1 MSSTP
6 TDRFRRID
14 TIFDAAV
21 DIPAGERTAFIDRE
35 CGDDAAL
42 RAEVLELVRAYHSS
56 DSVLESPAARL
67 AAPFLET
74 AAAAGGPVP
83 ERIGPFRVVREI
95 GRGGMG
101 RVFLGERADGQFEQ
115 RVAIKLIQHGAPGV
129 LRRFVEERRILARLE
144 HPGIARLVDGGITE
158 SGLPYFAMELVDGEP
173 IDRYCDA
180 HGLSL
185 DQRLMLFGA
194 VCDAVAYAHQHLVI
208 HRDIK
213 PSNILVTADGK
224 PKLLDFG
231 IAKLLGAQGE
241 DDVTRTRFSVMTP
254 EFAAP
259 EQIRGEPVSTATD
272 VYSLGVLLYQLLTG
286 ERLYEIRGKSPAEI
300 ERIICDDVPPKPSVR
315 SRQIARGQLRGDLD
329 LIVMTALQK
338 APGRRYQSP
347 TALAHDLERFRR
359 GHAVLARPDSA
370 SYRLRKFVGRHRTG
384 VALAVLLVLAL
395 AGAIARERTL
405 RNAAEVQARKAREV
419 EDFLVGVF
427 DVADPDSW
435 KETEGGSVTAR
446 ELLDR
451 GARRIDSTLSGQ
463 QEVQAE
469 LRNVLGRVYTN
480 LGLYDRAMPLLRSSL
495 AQRTTLRGD
504 ADTSVAETMDML
516 GVALTRLNQHDEAEP
531 LLRRALE
538 QRRRLLG
545 GAHPATAR
553 SAEHLAAL
561 LEERNQF
568 APAETLYREAVAI
581 HRAVADSSV
590 EVANALGSLGVLLA
604 RRARHA
610 EAESLHRAA
619 LAIDLRRLG
628 EKHPATTSSM
638 QNLAAV
644 LATRG
649 RLAEA
654 ESLHRRALG
663 AKRLVLGDTHPSVT
677 ISMNNL
683 ANLLTRQMDRF
694 AEGESLARRAL
705 ALDRAMYGDKHTFVA
720 EGLANLGIILRIL
733 GRFTE
738 ADSALREA
746 LAINRAVFGE
756 RHGRVA
762 SNLSALSQVRGGM
775 LDGDGAIDYMRQSS
789 DMYRQL
795 LGDAH
800 LSTITTT
807 ISLGFLHAESGDPV
821 EGERILRAELRK
833 LDPAKGEHRSQL
845 MSAELGLGKA
855 LIAQRRSREAVPMLA
870 SAVAHLKE
878 RFGDGNWRTADGLIT
893 YGEALVAE
901 RRWAEGERALRDG
914 QAAMRRGPRIPSRM
928 AARAAAAMARLPAS
942 VADQGAR

>member
-1 MSSTP
+1 VSATP
-6 TDRFRRID
+6 TDRFSRVD
-14 TIFDAAV
+14 GIFDAVV
-21 DIPAGERTAFIDRE
+21 DMPAGERTAFIDRE
-35 CGDDAAL
+35 CGGDAAL
-42 RAEVLELVRAYHSS
+42 RAEVLELVQAYHRS

-67 AAPFLET
+67 AAPLLEAT
-74 AAAAGGPVP
+74 AAVAGPVSDV
-83 ERIGPFRVVREI
+83 IGPFRVVREI

-101 RVFLGERADGQFEQ
+101 RVFLGERADGQFDQ

-173 IDRYCDA
+173 IDRYCDTHA
-180 HGLSL
+180 LTL
-185 DQRLMLFGA
+185 DQRLALFGA

-224 PKLLDFG
+224 VKLLDFG
-231 IAKLLGAQGE
+231 IAKLIGAHGD
-241 DDVTRTRFSVMTP
+241 DDVTQTRFSAMTP

-259 EQIRGEPVSTATD
+259 EQIRNGSVSTATD
-272 VYSLGVLLYQLLTG
+272 VYSLGVLLYLLITG
-286 ERLYEIRGKSPAEI
+286 ERLYDVRGKSPAEI
-300 ERIICDDVPPKPSVR
+300 ERIVCDEVPPRPSVK
-315 SRQIARGQLRGDLD
+315 ARPDAKRRLRGDLD

-338 APGRRYQSP
+338 APERRYQTP
-347 TALAHDLERFRR
+347 TALAQDLDRFRH
-359 GHAVLARPDSA
+359 GHAILARPDSA
-370 SYRLRKFVGRHRTG
+370 RYRLRKFVGRHRTA
-384 VALAVLLVLAL
+384 VTLAALLLLAL
-395 AGAIARERTL
+395 AGAVARERAL
-405 RNAAEVQARKAREV
+405 RHDAEVQARKAREV

-427 DVADPDSW
+427 DVADPNAW

-451 GARRIDSTLSGQ
+451 GARRIDSTLTGQ
-463 QEVQAE
+463 QEVQSE
-469 LRNVLGRVYTN
+469 LRHVLGRVYTN
-480 LGLYDRAMPLLRSSL
+480 LGLYDRAMPLLRASL
-495 AQRTTLRGD
+495 AQRTSLRGP

-516 GVALTRLNQHDEAEP
+516 GVALTELNEHDQAEP

-545 GAHPATAR
+545 NAHPATAR
-553 SAEHLAAL
+553 SAEHLATL
-561 LEERNQF
+561 LEARNQF

-581 HRAVADSSV
+581 HRAAADSSV
-590 EVANALGSLGVLLA
+590 EVADALGSLGVLLA

-610 EAESLHRAA
+610 EAESLHRSA
-619 LAIDLRRLG
+619 LAINVRRVG
-628 EKHPATTSSM
+628 EKHPSTTSSM

-649 RLAEA
+649 SVAEA
-654 ESLHRRALG
+654 ESLHRRALA

-694 AEGESLARRAL
+694 AEGESLVRRAL
-705 ALDRAMYGDKHTFVA
+705 VLDRAMYGDRHTFVA

-733 GRFTE
+733 GRYPE

-746 LAINRAVFGE
+746 LAINRSVFGA

-762 SNLSALSQVRGGM
+762 SNLSALAQVRSGM
-775 LDGDGAIDYMRQSS
+775 LDGAGAIEYMRQSS

-795 LGDAH
+795 LGEEH

-807 ISLGFLHAESGDPV
+807 ISVGFLLAEFGDPV
-821 EGERILRAELRK
+821 EGESILRRELRR
-833 LDPAKGEHRSQL
+833 LDPERGEHRAQV
-845 MSAELGLGKA
+845 MSAELGIGKA
-855 LIAQRRSREAVPMLA
+855 LLAQRRSAEAVPVLA
-870 SAVAHLKE
+870 SAVGRLRA

-893 YGEALVAE
+893 YGEALVAQ
-901 RRWAEGERALRDG
+901 RRWAEAERALREG
-914 QAAMRRGPRIPSRM
+914 RAAMARGPRVPPRM
-928 AARAAAAMARLPAS
+928 AARAAAAMARLPAG